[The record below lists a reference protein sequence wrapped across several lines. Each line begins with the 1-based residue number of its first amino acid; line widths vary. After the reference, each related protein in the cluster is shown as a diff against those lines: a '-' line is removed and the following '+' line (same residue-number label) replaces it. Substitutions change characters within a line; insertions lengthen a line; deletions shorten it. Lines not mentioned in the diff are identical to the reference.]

1 MRGQD
6 DHTPFSSCADDVPCR
21 SAAVWIHTCA
31 LQKAL
36 LVFDIFRYQSESSC
50 RSSTALVCCKELE
63 WHWPYLLQFWMLHLH
78 FLHLQFKHHHEVR
91 LKSYNYITIYYI
103 PIFSPSVRSPIP
115 RCLKSAHPRRPQ
127 EVSQSAPGK
136 AKAFSFGHRTE
147 LLQKRSDPG
156 RQSQSHSD
164 STVTPSPQLQDMSCT
179 SLCLFGQTNLLHH
192 LVATASHL
200 QIWAPR
206 CFWCFCMQ
214 SWQQAMR
221 TSSKLK

>member
-1 MRGQD
+1 
-6 DHTPFSSCADDVPCR
+6 
-21 SAAVWIHTCA
+21 
-31 LQKAL
+31 
-36 LVFDIFRYQSESSC
+36 
-50 RSSTALVCCKELE
+50 
-63 WHWPYLLQFWMLHLH
+63 MLHLH
-78 FLHLQFKHHHEVR
+78 FLHLQLKHHHEVR

-103 PIFSPSVRSPIP
+103 PIYIYIPIFSQFLPYSSVRSPIP

-164 STVTPSPQLQDMSCT
+164 STGTPSPQLQDMSCT

-200 QIWAPR
+200 QI
-206 CFWCFCMQ
+206 
-214 SWQQAMR
+214 
-221 TSSKLK
+221 